1 MPGTPS
7 NDSAFSKSDRD
18 LEFMMSCFRQV
29 LAEQG
34 RDDLARSLPWGGTA
48 GADCAQRDPQT
59 LSIAFQLLNM
69 VEENAGVQARRSR
82 EAGRGAAS
90 EPGSWGHAFVT
101 LAKAGVAPADIAA
114 ALPLIRVEPVLTA
127 HPTEAK
133 RSTVLGLHRDLYLRL
148 VRRENSMWTPAE
160 QARIRE
166 EILACL
172 ERLWRT
178 GEIRTSRPQVADE
191 RRNVLHYLRDV
202 FPDVV
207 AGLDGRLREA
217 WVEAGFDPALLDPPG
232 QPSRLPNL
240 TFGTWVGGDRDGH
253 PLVTPEVTADTL
265 AELRDGALAVQAA
278 MLRRLGERLSLSER
292 RQAPPAELATAI
304 VRLAELLGDA
314 GVLALERNPQE
325 PWRQFVNLLAL
336 RLPRPGAA
344 EAEPT
349 QYADAQQFAED
360 LALLRRNLDA
370 VGARRLALA
379 EVAAAERAVATFGF
393 HLATLDLRQGSAI
406 HDLALA
412 DLLATAGITAVDWP
426 QWSEKERLAL
436 LDSELRTPRP
446 LVHGDAVLPPRAAL
460 VVDAMRVC
468 ARHARAHGRSGLGA
482 LIVSMTRSLSDLL
495 TVYVLA
501 REAGLA
507 TWVTDNL
514 PDGVGPGLACAMK
527 VVPLFET
534 IADLQGSPAILRAFL
549 AHPITRRTL
558 ALHAARHTRA
568 GDAGNCQPTQQVML
582 GYSDSCKDGG
592 ILASLWH
599 LHLAEAELARVA
611 SEAHLGI
618 RFFHGRGGS
627 VSRGAGPTHRFLEA
641 LPHGSLG
648 GDFRLTEQGEAIAQK
663 YANPLTASHHLE
675 QLLAGTAA
683 TTVRHRRPAGDLP
696 AGSTHGLE
704 EIFSRLAD
712 ASRQAY
718 ADLIAS
724 PGFIAYFLTAT
735 PIDVLEHAAIG
746 SRPSR
751 RTGARTLAD
760 LRAIPWVFAWNQSR
774 HYLPGWFGAG
784 TGLDL
789 LATNHP
795 ADLARLKDALG
806 HWPFLRY
813 ALENV
818 EANLSSVDP
827 GLVREYAALVP
838 DTNLRDGFLDRILAE
853 HARTRARL
861 DEIFGCTLAQR
872 RPRLHR
878 TLALREPGLKV
889 LHRHQ
894 IDLLGR
900 WRAARAAISPGGAS
914 ANGGSTATADDL
926 LQQLLLTVNAIA
938 SGLRSTG

>member
-1 MPGTPS
+1 MPGIP
-7 NDSAFSKSDRD
+7 DRDPAFSKSDRD

-29 LAEQG
+29 LTEQG
-34 RDDLARSLPWGGTA
+34 RDDLARSLPWGGTS

-69 VEENAGVQARRSR
+69 VEENASVQARRSR
-82 EAGRGAAS
+82 EAVRGAAA
-90 EPGSWGHAFVT
+90 EPGSWGHAFAT
-101 LAKAGVAPADIAA
+101 LAKAGVAPEDIAA
-114 ALPLIRVEPVLTA
+114 ALPMIRVEPVLTA

-133 RSTVLGLHRDLYLRL
+133 RSTVLALHRSLYLCL

-166 EILACL
+166 EILVCL
-172 ERLWRT
+172 ECLWRT

-217 WVEAGFDPALLDPPG
+217 WAEAGFDAALLDAPG
-232 QPSRLPNL
+232 RISRLPHL

-253 PLVTPEVTADTL
+253 PLVTPAVTADTL
-265 AELRDGALAVQAA
+265 AELRQGALAVHAG

-292 RQAPPAELATAI
+292 RQPPPAELATAI
-304 VRLAELLGDA
+304 LRLADSLGDA
-314 GVLALERNPQE
+314 GVQALERNRQE
-325 PWRQFVNLLAL
+325 PWRQFVNLMTL

-344 EAEPT
+344 AADPA
-349 QYADAQQFAED
+349 QYADARQFADD

-370 VGARRLALA
+370 VGAHRLALA

-393 HLATLDLRQGSAI
+393 HLATLDIRQGSAV

-460 VVDAMRVC
+460 VVDALRVC
-468 ARHARAHGRSGLGA
+468 ARQARAHGTSGLGA

-507 TWVTDNL
+507 TWVADDL
-514 PDGVGPGLACAMK
+514 PEGVGPGLACAMP

-558 ALHAARHTRA
+558 ALHAARQA
-568 GDAGNCQPTQQVML
+568 GDGARPTQQVML

-599 LHLAEAELARVA
+599 LHLAEGELARVA
-611 SEAHLGI
+611 AEAHVGI

-683 TTVRHRRPAGDLP
+683 TAIRHRRPAADLSS
-696 AGSTHGLE
+696 GSTRDLE
-704 EIFSRLAD
+704 EVFARLAD

-724 PGFIAYFLTAT
+724 PGFIAYFLAAT

-784 TGLDL
+784 TGLER
-789 LATNHP
+789 LATDHP
-795 ADLARLKDALG
+795 ADHALLRDALG
-806 HWPFLRY
+806 RWPFLRY

-838 DTNLRDGFLDRILAE
+838 DAALREGFLDRILAE
-853 HARTRARL
+853 HARTRSRL
-861 DEIFGCTLAQR
+861 DEVFGCTLAQR

-900 WRAARAAISPGGAS
+900 WRAARSAS